1 MWPDQQPPG
10 GAPNPQQNQQNQQNN
25 PYQQPGYQQPNPYQ
39 QPGYQQA
46 GPYGQQA
53 QPGPYGQQPQAGPYG
68 QQPQWGQPGQPPG
81 APVPQP
87 PQGGGGRTKLVAI
100 VAATA
105 VVVTAAVTGYLVL
118 GGSKDDEADNGKGG
132 QHTSP
137 SPTATESASPTSSAS
152 GDPRGN
158 ETEKPTVAGWKVVVN
173 PKYGTAFDVPAD
185 WEVERPGVF
194 SFFEDETKG
203 DGSAYIGFSGTT
215 FLKPDYCTSEDSGT
229 KESHA
234 LAAGGTKGE
243 NGAKD
248 TASIARGDSATFAF
262 GGYTDQ
268 SEAAKKYLR
277 IGKAKSFTTASGV
290 KGSVATSYVIG
301 VPKKNKCDTDGKA
314 TTFAFKNSTGS
325 FVSWT
330 FYGAKGVKDEVPD
343 ATMNKILS
351 TVRLHGDPIAE

>member
-10 GAPNPQQNQQNQQNN
+10 GAPNPQQDQQNQQNN

-39 QPGYQQA
+39 QPGYQQ
-46 GPYGQQA
+46 Y
-53 QPGPYGQQPQAGPYG
+53 PQAGPYG

-118 GGSKDDEADNGKGG
+118 GGTKDDEADNGKGG

-137 SPTATESASPTSSAS
+137 SPTATGPASPTSSAT

-158 ETEKPTVAGWKVVVN
+158 ATEEPTVAGWKVVVN

-215 FLKPDYCTSEDSGT
+215 FLKPDYCTSEENGT

-277 IGKAKSFTTASGV
+277 IGKAKPFTTASGV

-330 FYGAKGVKDEVPD
+330 FYGAKGVEDEVPD

-351 TVRLHGDPIAE
+351 TVRLHGDPIAD